1 MQSHKSNFLYKGFK
15 FNKNIE
21 LTGKGVA
28 FMLTPL
34 SENEIIYQEMIE
46 SEQELEF
53 VVNESLRYL
62 DDWIAT
68 NTNEHERVFAKLTH
82 WN

>member
-1 MQSHKSNFLYKGFK
+1 MQTHKSNFLYKGFK
-15 FNKNIE
+15 LNKNIE
-21 LTGKGVA
+21 LTDKGVT

-34 SENEIIYQEMIE
+34 SENEIIYQEIIE
-46 SEQELEF
+46 SEHELEF

-68 NTNEHERVFAKLTH
+68 NTTEHERVFAKLTH
-82 WN
+82 WK

>member
-1 MQSHKSNFLYKGFK
+1 MRSNKGTFIYKGLK

-28 FMLTPL
+28 LMLTPL

-46 SEQELEF
+46 SEHELEF
-53 VVNESLRYL
+53 VTGESLRYL
-62 DDWIAT
+62 DDWIET
-68 NTNEHERVFAKLTH
+68 HTTEHERVFAKLIYWH
-82 WN
+82 

>member
-1 MQSHKSNFLYKGFK
+1 MRSNKGTFIYKGFK

-28 FMLTPL
+28 LMLTPL

-46 SEQELEF
+46 SEHELEF
-53 VVNESLRYL
+53 VTGESLRYL
-62 DDWIAT
+62 DDWIEMHT
-68 NTNEHERVFAKLTH
+68 TEHERVFAKLIY

>member
-1 MQSHKSNFLYKGFK
+1 MRSNKGTFIYKGFK

-28 FMLTPL
+28 LMLTPL

-46 SEQELEF
+46 SEHELEF
-53 VVNESLRYL
+53 ATGESLRYL
-62 DDWIAT
+62 DDWIET
-68 NTNEHERVFAKLTH
+68 HTTEHERVFAKLIY

>member
-1 MQSHKSNFLYKGFK
+1 MRSNKGTFIYKGLK

-28 FMLTPL
+28 LMLTPL

-46 SEQELEF
+46 SEHELEF
-53 VVNESLRYL
+53 VTGESLRYL
-62 DDWIAT
+62 DDWIEAHT
-68 NTNEHERVFAKLTH
+68 TEHERVFAKLIYWH
-82 WN
+82 

>member
-1 MQSHKSNFLYKGFK
+1 MRSNKGTFIYKGFK

-28 FMLTPL
+28 LMLTPL

-46 SEQELEF
+46 SEHELEF
-53 VVNESLRYL
+53 VTGESLRYL
-62 DDWIAT
+62 DDWIET
-68 NTNEHERVFAKLTH
+68 HTTEHERVFAKLIY

>member
-34 SENEIIYQEMIE
+34 SENEIIFQEMIE
-46 SEQELEF
+46 SEHELEF

-82 WN
+82 SN

>member
-1 MQSHKSNFLYKGFK
+1 MQTHKSNFLYKEFK

-21 LTGKGVA
+21 LTDKGVT
-28 FMLTPL
+28 FMIRPL
-34 SENEIIYQEMIE
+34 SENEIIYQEIIE
-46 SEQELEF
+46 SEHELEF

-62 DDWIAT
+62 DDWIET
-68 NTNEHERVFAKLTH
+68 NTTEHERVFAKLTH

>member
-1 MQSHKSNFLYKGFK
+1 MHSNKGTFLYKGFK

-21 LTGKGVA
+21 LTDKGVTL
-28 FMLTPL
+28 MLTPL
-34 SENEIIYQEMIE
+34 SENEIIYQEIIE
-46 SEQELEF
+46 SEHELEF
-53 VVNESLRYL
+53 VANESLRYL

-68 NTNEHERVFAKLTH
+68 NTTEHERVFAKLTH